1 MKTLANV
8 PMFTKS
14 QVIGLVAVA
23 LVLIAL
29 VVAVSFGDFSGMDN
43 VQFIN

>member
-1 MKTLANV
+1 MKALVNA

-14 QVIGLVAVA
+14 QAIGLVALS

-29 VVAVSFGDFSGMDN
+29 VVAVSFGDWSGYDSIKFN
-43 VQFIN
+43 

>member
-1 MKTLANV
+1 MKTLANA

-14 QVIGLVAVA
+14 QAISLVAVS

-29 VVAVSFGDFSGMDN
+29 VVAVSFGDWSGYDSIKFN
-43 VQFIN
+43 

>member
-8 PMFTKS
+8 PMLTKA
-14 QVIGLVAVA
+14 QLIGAIAVT

-29 VVAVSFGDFSGMDN
+29 VAAVSFGDWSGYDSIKFN
-43 VQFIN
+43 